1 MVSFGRV
8 EAQQPH
14 IDVLHPNV
22 QFSLCLTDNTP
33 ATIAYTPQSTLPR
46 IQTAEDLQGLSDEF
60 PGILNNDPLIPD
72 LLSEYGVVFS
82 VNPRSRGTVETQ
94 RLRTGSL
101 LRLPVHAGPAWD
113 GFRAVLFF
121 TASPTARAP
130 YDLDVQYSASF
141 LLCFLLVQLW
151 ADLSWDDRRRL
162 LRHLIAHEIRHCG
175 HRQLYRPLRPGRLR
189 QFLQAQCCGKGRLEQ
204 QLTRIERFVRQD
216 APLEDDDDD
225 GVAPERDA
233 TVESPQQEPHVCHQT
248 SSALDMERT
257 ALQK

>member
-1 MVSFGRV
+1 MSG
-8 EAQQPH
+8 
-14 IDVLHPNV
+14 
-22 QFSLCLTDNTP
+22 
-33 ATIAYTPQSTLPR
+33 
-46 IQTAEDLQGLSDEF
+46 EF

-72 LLSEYGVVFS
+72 LLSAYGVVFS
-82 VNPRSRGTVETQ
+82 VNPRSRGTVEQQ

-101 LRLPVHAGPAWD
+101 LRLPESVVHAGPAWD

-121 TASPTARAP
+121 TASPTATAP
-130 YDLDVQYSASF
+130 YDPDVQYSASL

-162 LRHLIAHEIRHCG
+162 LRHLIAHETRHCG

-189 QFLQAQCCGKGRLEQ
+189 QFLQAQRCGKGRLEQ
-204 QLTRIERFVRQD
+204 QLTRIERFVLQD

-248 SSALDMERT
+248 SSALDMEMDPRRVLAT
-257 ALQK
+257 AGQPTMEAPRKKAWGDSGSWWPSRQ